1 MPVSRPLTDEEEAEL
16 TARFAAALELIPV
29 QGDDADF
36 LIAGLNIVVEAVRA
50 GRPVPRPRD
59 ELAADL
65 GVLWGDEL
73 CRVAGW
79 SWCYM
84 HLESGLEGAAVC
96 PADHSLVV
104 LPVHFIHRA
113 LTDESR
119 QPLGLF
125 RQLTDGSLTA
135 PPSSY
140 LLLG

>member
-1 MPVSRPLTDEEEAEL
+1 MPVVRPLTDAEEAEL
-16 TARFAAALELIPV
+16 TERFTSALGLVPV

-36 LIAGLNIVVEAVRA
+36 LIAGLNIVVESVRA

-79 SWCYM
+79 SWCYLI
-84 HLESGLEGAAVC
+84 LESGIEGAAVC
-96 PADHSLVV
+96 PADQSLVV
-104 LPVHFIHRA
+104 LPVHFIHRSFA
-113 LTDESR
+113 DATR
-119 QPLGLF
+119 QPLALF
-125 RQLTDGSLTA
+125 RQLTDGESSA
-135 PPSSY
+135 PPGGL